1 MRKIVILLILI
12 LFLGVSFA
20 GTFEL
25 IKYYSDNAQSHACI
39 AGEGGCAYLN
49 VVTIDDS
56 IKPNGTDR
64 VKILGISSVTNAHV
78 EMYDQSNYDNNIYLK
93 GNVFTD
99 NICKFT
105 SAGNS
110 CESGYNC
117 IFEISDV
124 NNAHLSSCGV
134 FESLGVNQGIKF
146 CCNVGGGV
154 IVPPLQQGFCGMDVF
169 DAIVKDEEVS
179 LDFKCYDNQDIN
191 IYIFDRFGNPLN
203 SPPTNPVPIE
213 VDCNIDLQRID
224 LDSSLGFNFEVNNLY
239 IARADNKGCLK
250 EIYFAIKDE
259 VKVTN
264 IPDNNILLIFVL
276 IFCVLFIT
284 KGFNIRKE

>member
-1 MRKIVILLILI
+1 MKKIIFLLILI

-20 GTFEL
+20 GTFDL
-25 IKYYSDNAQSHACI
+25 IKYYSDNAQSHACM
-39 AGEGGCAYLN
+39 AGESGCAYNN
-49 VVTIDDS
+49 VIKIDDS
-56 IKPNGTDR
+56 IKPISADR

-78 EMYDQSNYDNNIYLK
+78 EMFDQSNYDKNIYLK

-99 NICKFT
+99 SICKFT
-105 SAGNS
+105 DAGDP

-117 IFEISDV
+117 VFEISDV

-134 FESLGVNQGIKF
+134 FESPGVNQGIKF
-146 CCNVGGGV
+146 CCNVGVTTGGV
-154 IVPPLQQGFCGMDVF
+154 IPNAGFCGLSVF
-169 DAIVKDEEVS
+169 EIEHKDKNIFVNFQCIS
-179 LDFKCYDNQDIN
+179 NQDIN
-191 IYIFDRFGNPLN
+191 FYVFDRFGNPLN
-203 SPPTNPVPIE
+203 LPPTDPVPIE
-213 VDCNIDLQRID
+213 VDCNTTLKSLN
-224 LDSSLGFNFEVNNLY
+224 LDFNFNAKELY
-239 IARADNKGCLK
+239 FLRADNNGCLK

-276 IFCVLFIT
+276 ISCVLFIT